1 MNHLEIIILKE
12 HSVVFLLCIST
23 VEVLKNTVK
32 ILELNILKRILKKKL
47 MYVLENYENISER
60 INNYPFNSDL
70 MCSEF
75 LNLFEE
81 MLENK
86 QAILNVR
93 NSLDYGLFEKTIYKL
108 KKNIKSFINQR
119 KKLLF
124 LFFYKI
130 NQYCTFLK

>member
-1 MNHLEIIILKE
+1 
-12 HSVVFLLCIST
+12 
-23 VEVLKNTVK
+23 
-32 ILELNILKRILKKKL
+32 

-108 KKNIKSFINQR
+108 KKILNRLSIRAKNYFFNFSIK
-119 KKLLF
+119 
-124 LFFYKI
+124 
-130 NQYCTFLK
+130 